1 MFLPEK
7 PASTRSPLL
16 LDAERS
22 VLLVIDLQE
31 GFAKAIPDLD
41 AVAARTA
48 ILAKTAARL
57 RVPVLVTAQYPQA
70 LGATVSPVR
79 DALPE
84 GTPTF
89 DKVAFSACDVPEW
102 LGAQRTLARQGRD
115 QLILCGV
122 ETHVC
127 VLQTALDLAQ
137 NGDLSVHV
145 AEDAVSSRK
154 ASDKDAA
161 LRRVAAHGVQA
172 VTTEM
177 IVFEW
182 LRKAGTDDFKDV
194 QRLIK

>member
-1 MFLPEK
+1 MFLPDK
-7 PASTRSPLL
+7 PISTRSPAL

-31 GFAKAIPDLD
+31 GFAKAISDLE
-41 AVAARTA
+41 VVGTRTT
-48 ILAKTAARL
+48 ILVETAARL
-57 RVPVLVTAQYPQA
+57 NVPILVTAQYPKA
-70 LGATVSPVR
+70 LGATLESVSS
-79 DALPE
+79 ALPQ

-89 DKVAFSACDVPEW
+89 EKLAFSACDVPEW
-102 LGAQRTLARQGRD
+102 ATALRALAREGRD

-127 VLQTALDLAQ
+127 VMQTALDLVQ
-137 NGDLSVHV
+137 NPDAVVHV

-154 ASDKDAA
+154 PSDKAAA
-161 LRRVAAHGVQA
+161 LRRLESHGVQI
-172 VTTEM
+172 VTSEM

-194 QRLIK
+194 QRMIK